1 MKPVRLFADKIK
13 DNLRTDIIGR
23 EIVTLERT
31 VSAMDTAK
39 QMLKEGAIEGTTIFA
54 EEQTRGRGRTGR
66 EWFCKSGKG
75 LLLTVVLRPAI
86 QPESSYILMV
96 FTAVAIVQTIR
107 DMFKL
112 PVEIDWPNDIV
123 INKKKLGGIIVET
136 HKSGKGLL
144 LTVVL
149 RPAIQPESSYILMVF
164 TAVAIVQTIR
174 DMFKLPVEIDWPN
187 DIVINK
193 KKLGGIIVETQDHTD
208 QSKNYIVGIGINVNL
223 KKHELPEEIG
233 QPATSLTIEK
243 EAFIDRT
250 NFARALLQ
258 NLDSWYLILKE
269 KRYDHIV
276 DKWQEYCMNIGRRV
290 NVRNTK
296 KEFEG
301 VFLGITKDGELILQL
316 DDGRKKKF
324 KVEHTIMNHQ
334 PPSGFVSS

>member
-136 HKSGKGLL
+136 
-144 LTVVL
+144 
-149 RPAIQPESSYILMVF
+149 
-164 TAVAIVQTIR
+164 
-174 DMFKLPVEIDWPN
+174 
-187 DIVINK
+187 
-193 KKLGGIIVETQDHTD
+193 QDHTD

-250 NFARALLQ
+250 NFAKALLQ
-258 NLDSWYLILKE
+258 NLDSWYLILKDE
-269 KRYDHIV
+269 RYEHIV
-276 DKWQEYCMNIGRRV
+276 DKWQEFCMNIGRRV
-290 NVRNTK
+290 NVRNTR

-301 VFLGITKDGELILQL
+301 VFLGISKNGELILQL